1 MPSDGLT
8 IITTSPAATLLLAA
22 MVLTSLNA
30 LFRQPDWI
38 DRGLFR
44 PYWLVRRN
52 EWGTLISSAFL
63 HADLTHLFF
72 NGFTFLAFGFGLERA
87 IGTPKFIALYVVGL
101 LASDALTWLQ
111 HRGDSGYRTLGASG
125 AIGAVLF
132 ASIVYVPQASI
143 FILPIPVPIPAPLFA
158 VAYLAYSI
166 WASKRASGRVNHDAH
181 IGGAL
186 AGVVFVLLVDPQAAA
201 AAWLWVKNWGR

>member
-1 MPSDGLT
+1 MPSDDLAV
-8 IITTSPAATLLLAA
+8 ITASPAASLLLAA
-22 MVLTSLNA
+22 MVLVSLNA

-38 DRGLFR
+38 DRGVFR
-44 PYWLVRRN
+44 PYWLFRRN
-52 EWGTLISSAFL
+52 EWGTLVSSAFL

-72 NGFTFLAFGFGLERA
+72 NGFTFWAFGFGLERA
-87 IGTPKFIALYVVGL
+87 IGTPKFIALYLIGL

-111 HRGDSGYRTLGASG
+111 HRSDAGYRTLGASG

-158 VAYLAYSI
+158 VVYLAYSI
-166 WASKRASGRVNHDAH
+166 WASRRGGGRVNHDAH
-181 IGGAL
+181 IGGAV
-186 AGVVFVLLVDPQAAA
+186 AGVVFVLLVDPQAAL
-201 AAWLWVKNWGR
+201 AAWRWLVS